1 MGKSSFKGHH
11 RCPNC
16 NGKLSYNVEKEIWTC
31 EYCDSVFVE
40 EQLED
45 KKYKLANNF
54 LDVFKKLGTGYLVL
68 IGIIVVAVISV
79 IVIVLV
85 NMFKIVD
92 ESDNKY
98 DQVENSET
106 EDVVDDYMDDFL
118 DVMDKQKV
126 HSFNSTF
133 EMRSGTK
140 SGFFVKNLFD
150 DIVTNNKTNKEHI
163 VTLVFNENKTSDVDN
178 IIDLK
183 KSLSDS
189 TEYEVIL
196 DYDDNGYVYM
206 ITVK

>member
-16 NGKLSYNVEKEIWTC
+16 KGKLNYSSEKKAWNC
-31 EYCDSVFVE
+31 EYCDSVFAE

-54 LDVFKKLGTGYLVL
+54 LDVFKKIGTGYLVL

-85 NMFKIVD
+85 NIFKIVD
-92 ESDNKY
+92 DDKY
-98 DQVENSET
+98 EQVENSNV

-126 HSFNSTF
+126 DSFNSTF
-133 EMRSGTK
+133 EMHSGTK

-163 VTLVFNENKTSDVDN
+163 VTLVFNDNNTSNVDT

-183 KSLSDS
+183 KVLNDS
-189 TEYEVIL
+189 TDYEVIL

-206 ITVK
+206 ITIE